1 MKKELP
7 PLLVKYRLL
16 LCELI
21 GPRRQLR
28 TPNILYLGGDEILA
42 SLDLGYQLALAASCS
57 KALTRALL
65 PSPIDLAITA
75 IYSLVLR
82 DHLSPTSLLIGADD
96 VVHAMNLL
104 FINKGGCVHIID
116 ARSDALTMIKTALG
130 RNEGPFAK
138 PVFRKSAVGKGAE
151 KVKLHYCPAQSD
163 CMVCLDEAGGLFSA
177 AKRPKPQIT
186 RAVSL
191 TLEDLIS
198 WEGVMGLQLV
208 FVDAPRHLGQIFP
221 GLCEIWSLNPFAH
234 LILKFPQS
242 PNPALWEELSAKL
255 VFTGRRAWSLPNPR
269 LIEKI
274 PPRSGAIWI
283 TPSGV

>member
-1 MKKELP
+1 MKKGPL
-7 PLLVKYRLL
+7 PLLVKYRQL

-28 TPNILYLGGDEILA
+28 TPNILYLGDHEILA
-42 SLDLGYQLALAASCS
+42 SLDLGYQLAIDATCS
-57 KALTRALL
+57 KALTRALQ

-104 FINKGGCVHIID
+104 CINKGGCVHIVD
-116 ARSDALTMIKTALG
+116 ARADALAMIKTALG

-138 PVFRKSAVGKGAE
+138 PIFCKSAVGKGAE
-151 KVKLHYCPAQSD
+151 KVKLHYWPAQSD
-163 CMVCLDEAGGLFSA
+163 CMVCLDEEGGLCPKN
-177 AKRPKPQIT
+177 KRTKPQIS
-186 RAVSL
+186 RAASL

-198 WEGVMGLQLV
+198 WEGVMKLQLL
-208 FVDAPRHLGQIFP
+208 FVDAQRHLEQIFP
-221 GLCEIWSLNPFAH
+221 GICEIWSLNPFAH
-234 LILKFPQS
+234 LILKVPQS
-242 PNPALWEELSAKL
+242 PSPALWKELRAKL
-255 VFTGRRAWSLPNPR
+255 AFTGRRAWSLPNPR
-269 LIEKI
+269 LIENMA
-274 PPRSGAIWI
+274 PRSGAIWI